1 MKLSEKLQKYLEV
14 QPLARERKSKNRAI
28 GNLLIEQYD
37 LTLSKESME
46 ILVRDILSLDRS
58 WRKILE
64 ENPELRG
71 KDYSQKDECE
81 HKKLKELGYE

>member
-1 MKLSEKLQKYLEV
+1 MKLSEKLHKYLEV

-28 GNLLIEQYD
+28 GNLLIETYD
-37 LTLSKESME
+37 LALSKESME
-46 ILVRDILSLDRS
+46 IVVKDILSLDRS

-71 KDYSQKDECE
+71 KDYGEKDELE
-81 HKKLKELGYE
+81 HRKLKELGY